1 MPPFAAG
8 PPKDFVDKGSTIAG
22 RKDPLIATGTVL
34 EWQARTAVAI
44 VERPGQRH

>member
-1 MPPFAAG
+1 
-8 PPKDFVDKGSTIAG
+8 VDKGSTIAG
-22 RKDPLIATGTVL
+22 RKNPHIATGTVL